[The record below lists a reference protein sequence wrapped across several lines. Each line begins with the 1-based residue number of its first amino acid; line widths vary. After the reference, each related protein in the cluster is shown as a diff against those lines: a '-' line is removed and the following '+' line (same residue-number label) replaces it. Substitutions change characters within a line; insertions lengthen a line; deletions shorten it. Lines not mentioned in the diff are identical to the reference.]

1 MATRPSALRAFRE
14 ALAATSVRS
23 NPAAR
28 KRAAESAALGALSEA
43 LREMARRF
51 LLVEPKDVPDA
62 DLVAVLLAGAVE
74 GDPTQAATEL
84 LGDVQGN
91 LARVARGEGFARRK
105 GFSDLAF
112 ARMTAAAELIK
123 RAERRAAV
131 EGLGGQVTGPAEAE
145 RIARAYV
152 GGPREQ
158 VGALFFD
165 TQLRLLGFRILSMG
179 GQTMTVADPREV
191 VIAAL
196 EMRAKVVIL
205 VHNHPSGVPSPSSE
219 DDTTTARLKEILRL
233 LGMQLADHIIL
244 GKGGDTY
251 SYAMSMRLNPRR
263 RNPRRNPA
271 ASDTTGRK
279 PPKGLVVLR
288 YYSDDDNEE
297 MDKLAEK
304 AWKIALASPIR
315 ILSNRELSAIALIGN
330 KVVGGGWSAV
340 EHPRYDDAEGTFT
353 FDIVVDPK
361 AQGKGVGDA
370 LVEEML
376 REFRSV
382 RDMGDAEYVLNVE
395 VVNPAMERIL
405 ARRGFRLRD
414 EEDPLA
420 ARGRT
425 MMTRPNGRVD
435 QRGRR

>member
-1 MATRPSALRAFRE
+1 MS
-14 ALAATSVRS
+14 
-23 NPAAR
+23 
-28 KRAAESAALGALSEA
+28 
-43 LREMARRF
+43 RR
-51 LLVEPKDVPDA
+51 
-62 DLVAVLLAGAVE
+62 
-74 GDPTQAATEL
+74 
-84 LGDVQGN
+84 
-91 LARVARGEGFARRK
+91 
-105 GFSDLAF
+105 
-112 ARMTAAAELIK
+112 I
-123 RAERRAAV
+123 
-131 EGLGGQVTGPAEAE
+131 
-145 RIARAYV
+145 
-152 GGPREQ
+152 
-158 VGALFFD
+158 
-165 TQLRLLGFRILSMG
+165 
-179 GQTMTVADPREV
+179 
-191 VIAAL
+191 
-196 EMRAKVVIL
+196 
-205 VHNHPSGVPSPSSE
+205 
-219 DDTTTARLKEILRL
+219 
-233 LGMQLADHIIL
+233 
-244 GKGGDTY
+244 
-251 SYAMSMRLNPRR
+251 
-263 RNPRRNPA
+263 NPA

-370 LVEEML
+370 LVGEML
-376 REFRSV
+376 DQFRHE
-382 RDMGDAEYVLNVE
+382 RHAYDDLVLNIE